1 MSGYGSTISVNHGRS
16 IDFYVTTTAAS
27 FTIDVYRTGWY
38 GGAGAR
44 RMASLGSFPGVN
56 QSQAK
61 PDATYGMVVENWS
74 KTTTLAIPSSWTTGV
89 YVARLT
95 SSAGNSSFIL
105 FVVRNDGGRE
115 KYAFKTSDATY
126 QAYNTY
132 GGTSLY
138 NNNTNKAIYS
148 APHAMTVS
156 YDRPFDQG
164 NGAGHFLWY
173 EYPMLRWLEMSGYD
187 MTYLTDPDLDQNT
200 NPLTNH
206 KAFLSVGH
214 DEYWS
219 MGERTNLKNAIN
231 AGVNAAFFSGNVVY
245 WQVRYQPSAGG
256 VADRVEVGYKD
267 YAYCPGATCPPG
279 PDPMVGVNNSVVTT
293 WWRADPVNM
302 PENALVGEMFGGEV
316 NNANYI
322 VQNAS
327 NWVYAGTGFTNGQA
341 IPGIVGYEYDH
352 VVNNGLTPSGFTMLS
367 QSPVVNSETGLND
380 VANSGIYTAASGARV
395 FDAGTIQWS
404 YGLDNYG
411 GTTFVNAGIQK
422 TTANILA
429 NLGS

>member
-1 MSGYGSTISVNHGRS
+1 
-16 IDFYVTTTAAS
+16 
-27 FTIDVYRTGWY
+27 
-38 GGAGAR
+38 
-44 RMASLGSFPGVN
+44 
-56 QSQAK
+56 
-61 PDATYGMVVENWS
+61 
-74 KTTTLAIPSSWTTGV
+74 
-89 YVARLT
+89 
-95 SSAGNSSFIL
+95 
-105 FVVRNDGGRE
+105 
-115 KYAFKTSDATY
+115 
-126 QAYNTY
+126 
-132 GGTSLY
+132 
-138 NNNTNKAIYS
+138 
-148 APHAMTVS
+148 
-156 YDRPFDQG
+156 
-164 NGAGHFLWY
+164 
-173 EYPMLRWLEMSGYD
+173 
-187 MTYLTDPDLDQNT
+187 
-200 NPLTNH
+200 
-206 KAFLSVGH
+206 
-214 DEYWS
+214 
-219 MGERTNLKNAIN
+219 
-231 AGVNAAFFSGNVVY
+231 
-245 WQVRYQPSAGG
+245 
-256 VADRVEVGYKD
+256 
-267 YAYCPGATCPPG
+267 
-279 PDPMVGVNNSVVTT
+279 MVGVNNSVVTT